1 MGDKYRMRCIGGTV
15 WATVEGHTM
24 MVASTPRCGWIGIRT
39 DHVQCECYDINRMYC
54 RALTPG
60 PGCPRG
66 IDWPCPRCKGSV
78 TGKPVERRQVAAHV

>member
-1 MGDKYRMRCIGGTV
+1 MGDKYRMRCIGRGI
-15 WATVEGHTM
+15 WANYQLVGQEPG
-24 MVASTPRCGWIGIRT
+24 CGWVGIRT
-39 DHVQCECYDINRMYC
+39 DHLQCECYDIYTLYC

-78 TGKPVERRQVAAHV
+78 TGKPVERREPAHA